1 MPLAFNLYEE
11 FKEDGFKIDGEEK
24 EPSDARVPLSSYAR
38 RLRRKVIDIA
48 GKLVCT
54 ASQTIFKVNEATA
67 RRIRIEELFEQVT
80 NPPRFER
87 I

>member
-1 MPLAFNLYEE
+1 
-11 FKEDGFKIDGEEK
+11 
-24 EPSDARVPLSSYAR
+24 
-38 RLRRKVIDIA
+38 VIDIA

-67 RRIRIEELFEQVT
+67 RRLRIEELFEQVT